1 MPSDKSAAEPAP
13 SCEVLRAQLAATY
26 SALATVQLNLHAR
39 DFWRMRAAKQPD
51 QVRADGLL
59 HEHTAIQQYIAWHA
73 RDGSRLP
80 AFQRGGE
87 RSLLVTLA
95 LRSASP
101 PDSAR
106 PGGRAPAL
114 RSS

>member
-1 MPSDKSAAEPAP
+1 MSSAAPE
-13 SCEVLRAQLAATY
+13 LRAQLAAIY
-26 SALATVQLNLHAR
+26 GALATVQLNLHAR
-39 DFWRMRAAKQPD
+39 DFWRTRAAKQPE
-51 QVRADGLL
+51 QVRADALL
-59 HEHTAIQQYIAWHA
+59 HEHTAIQQYVAWHA

-95 LRSASP
+95 LQAAGH

-106 PGGRAPAL
+106 PDGRAPAL